1 MFKVAMVGWGMSAK
15 TFHLPYV
22 EANDALQLVAVVTSQ
37 QEACRSRY
45 PDVVVYPNID
55 RLTSAGIDLAI
66 VATPNHVHYSQAKQ
80 LLSRG
85 IAVVVD
91 KPATLT
97 TDELADLFVTAH
109 QHGVWLAVY
118 HNRRWDGDFLGLQ
131 QALQRGDLGQPRVFL
146 NQFDRFRPAPRD
158 RWREHAIDGAGIWYD
173 LGPHLVD
180 QALCLFGRP
189 DAVSASLRALRE
201 GSQNVDYAHVVLHY
215 PDKEVVLRSSPFC
228 CEPML
233 RFQLET
239 DHGTWR
245 KHGLDPQED
254 QLKAGLVP
262 SGEQWRSKLPVQH
275 ASWVDAS
282 GIAQIDLPAGDYGAF
297 YRAVALALAGEGVA
311 ALPVTAQQALDV
323 ATIIDVA
330 QASDKRGERLVVPW
344 RTL

>member
-22 EANDALQLVAVVTSQ
+22 LASGALQLVAVVTSQ
-37 QEACRSRY
+37 QAACRAQY
-45 PDVVVYPNID
+45 PDVDIYPSID
-55 RLTSAGIDLAI
+55 SLTSDNIDLAI

-80 LLSRG
+80 LLSQG

-97 TDELADLFVTAH
+97 AEELADLFATAQ

-131 QALQRGDLGQPRVFL
+131 QALQRGELGQPRVFL
-146 NQFDRFRPAPRD
+146 NQFDRFRPTPRD
-158 RWREHAIDGAGIWYD
+158 RWREHAINGAGIWYD

-180 QALCLFGRP
+180 QTLCLFGRP
-189 DAVSASLRALRE
+189 EAISASLRALRE
-201 GSQNVDYAHVVLHY
+201 GSQNIDYAHVVMHY

-239 DHGTWR
+239 DLGTWR
-245 KHGLDPQED
+245 KLGLDPQED
-254 QLKAGLVP
+254 QFKAGFVP
-262 SGEQWRSKLPVQH
+262 GSEQWYSQLPEQQ
-275 ASWVDAS
+275 ATWSDS
-282 GIAQIDLPAGDYGAF
+282 TGIAQIDLPAGDYGAF
-297 YRAVALALAGEGVA
+297 YRAVARALGGEGVA
-311 ALPVTAQQALDV
+311 ALPVTIQQALDV

-330 QASDKRGERLVVPW
+330 QVSDRRGERIVVPW
-344 RTL
+344 QAL